1 METASDGEKNPAGNT
16 MKDSDIYQS
25 QRSLDTKHQSKIVLG
40 IIDRL
45 NEHRLCMIADEMGLG
60 KTIQAISVAYFYKQE
75 WPLLIVVPSSLK
87 YPWIEEMEKWIPEL
101 NPDDIN
107 LIDNK
112 ADIGRIST
120 SKVTVLGYGLLT
132 SDAKT
137 LVDALHKQK
146 FQVIVVDESH
156 YLKSRN
162 AARSK
167 ILVPIVQKAA
177 RAILLTGTP
186 ALGRPEELFMQI
198 DALYPRRF
206 GTWIDFAKKY
216 CNAHVRYDHPSCF
229 LAKRQWD
236 SRGASNL
243 DELHQRLSKIMIR
256 RMKDQVLTQLPP
268 KIRQRI
274 PFDLPKEGAKEA
286 TASFEEWEKLMRA
299 LDSGTTG
306 TDNSF
311 VEVMGLIMRMYKQ
324 TAIAKAGAVKDYIK
338 MMLENEKL
346 KFLVFAH
353 HLTMLQAC
361 TEAVIE
367 AKVRYIRIDGSV
379 PSSERIHLV
388 HQFQN
393 DPDTRVA
400 VLSIQA
406 AGQAKVTGSTLNG
419 KKEHLK
425 ADVGDKEKW
434 DFLNFASAWTPSE
447 TLHSDLLDSK
457 DEVFFSHFEKEKQ
470 HDIRTFF
477 SPRAGKENKRKRPTE
492 ESPAGTPNDE
502 DKAEMTILHQSVE
515 EGTMTKGGSQ
525 EMSDEEILEIATE
538 PQSKRMRHLSQPM
551 IRNSGKQKR
560 KSWAGKA
567 SSPVSL
573 QRSQRVSEG
582 ASLLWKKLPAVERE
596 WNCISCTYTNS
607 SLLPYCEVCETRRD
621 SSSNPSKEES
631 QQSNKATSEKEQVP
645 EGLSQ
650 TDCLVISDTDSE
662 SDSNT
667 RTDPEQTNEMEIE
680 KQKPEKSQCSKSPSQ
695 NIEDET
701 VCESDNA
708 SVPVYEGLMFCASRN
723 TDRIYLY
730 TKDGDPLNCN
740 FIPLDVKLENW
751 EDLPDIFEN
760 KQNRIQ
766 ILRFVQEWSSLTAM
780 KQRVLRKTGRIF
792 RSPVLVLEDITKGQ
806 RRQSCTKRRVDFS
819 YFTELPRLRRVI
831 FSSDSLHPGSSPT
844 GHKQQISRI
853 QLCQRQSLNRSCRDE
868 NAIMRSEKKKSKLKG
883 ESLIY
888 LTKED
893 VVQSSLGKA
902 QKDGGSVRVVCKENV
917 FSRMKVAQQTNAI
930 LDRYLTKE
938 DVVQASL
945 GKAQKDG
952 GSVRVVCKENVFS
965 RMKVAQQTNAILD
978 RAEGE
983 SVNGTTQS
991 VASSSAMPSQTAA
1004 DSQEKGY
1011 LQALDAEGNPLC
1023 LCCQLPSLQVN
1034 TAWDARFCSQR
1045 CQEEFL
1051 VRSSQS
1057 YMKAKV
1063 FETEH
1068 GVCQQCN
1075 LHAQELYQR
1084 IRDAPRVSRKEIL
1097 QNTWMSQLSLNQLNE
1112 MIRNPTEGLFWQV
1125 DHIRPVYG
1133 GGGQCSLDNLQTLC
1147 TVCHKERT
1155 AKQAKERSQMKKTTA
1170 ASKLASDIS
1179 RFFIKK

>member
-1 METASDGEKNPAGNT
+1 MPKYAAVVATCKMRE
-16 MKDSDIYQS
+16 
-25 QRSLDTKHQSKIVLG
+25 
-40 IIDRL
+40 
-45 NEHRLCMIADEMGLG
+45 DEFPQKMGLG

-112 ADIGRIST
+112 VDIGRIST

-216 CNAHVRYDHPSCF
+216 CNAHVRF
-229 LAKRQWD
+229 FGQRRQWD

-311 VEVMGLIMRMYKQ
+311 VEVMGLITRMYKQ

-406 AGQAKVTGSTLNG
+406 AGQGLTFTAATHVVFAELYWNPGHIKQAEDRAHRIGQCSSVHIHYLIAKGTFDTVMWGMLNRKAKVTGSTLNG

-492 ESPAGTPNDE
+492 ESPAGIPNDE

-525 EMSDEEILEIATE
+525 EIADEEILEIATE

-667 RTDPEQTNEMEIE
+667 RTDPEQTNEMEME
-680 KQKPEKSQCSKSPSQ
+680 KQKPEKSQCNKSPSQ

-708 SVPVYEGLMFCASRN
+708 SAPVYEGLMFCASRN

-760 KQNRIQ
+760 KKNRIQ

-806 RRQSCTKRRVDFS
+806 RRQSCTKR
-819 YFTELPRLRRVI
+819 
-831 FSSDSLHPGSSPT
+831 
-844 GHKQQISRI
+844 
-853 QLCQRQSLNRSCRDE
+853 
-868 NAIMRSEKKKSKLKG
+868 
-883 ESLIY
+883 
-888 LTKED
+888 
-893 VVQSSLGKA
+893 
-902 QKDGGSVRVVCKENV
+902 
-917 FSRMKVAQQTNAI
+917 
-930 LDRYLTKE
+930 YLTKE

-965 RMKVAQQTNAILD
+965 RMKVAQQTNAIPA

-1034 TAWDARFCSQR
+1034 TAWDTRFCSQR

-1051 VRSSQS
+1051 VRSNQS
-1057 YMKAKV
+1057 YMRAKV
-1063 FETEH
+1063 FETER

-1084 IRDAPRVSRKEIL
+1084 IKDAPRVSRKDIL
-1097 QNTWMSQLSLNQLNE
+1097 ENTWMSQLSLNQLNE

>member
-1 METASDGEKNPAGNT
+1 MHPSDREDVSCTNKLDNQLLVLPEKLH
-16 MKDSDIYQS
+16 
-25 QRSLDTKHQSKIVLG
+25 QRLMSFQKEGVKFAISRNG
-40 IIDRL
+40 R
-45 NEHRLCMIADEMGLG
+45 CMIGDEMGLG

-112 ADIGRIST
+112 TDIGRIST

-146 FQVIVVDESH
+146 FQVIIVDESH

-167 ILVPIVQKAA
+167 ILVPIVQKTA

-206 GTWIDFAKKY
+206 GTWIDYANKY
-216 CNAHVRYDHPSCF
+216 CNAHVRF
-229 LAKRQWD
+229 FGQRRQWD

-311 VEVMGLIMRMYKQ
+311 VEVMGLITRMYKQ

-406 AGQAKVTGSTLNG
+406 AGQGLTFTAATHVVFAELYWNPGHIKQAEDRAHRIGQCSSVHIHYLIAKGTFDTVMWGMLNRKAKVTGSTLNG

-502 DKAEMTILHQSVE
+502 DKAKVTILHQSVKK
-515 EGTMTKGGSQ
+515 GTMTKGGSQ
-525 EMSDEEILEIATE
+525 EIADEEILEIATE

-667 RTDPEQTNEMEIE
+667 RTDPEQTNEMEME
-680 KQKPEKSQCSKSPSQ
+680 KQKPEKPQCNKSPSE

-766 ILRFVQEWSSLTAM
+766 IRRFVQEWSSLTAM

-806 RRQSCTKRRVDFS
+806 RRQSCTKR
-819 YFTELPRLRRVI
+819 
-831 FSSDSLHPGSSPT
+831 
-844 GHKQQISRI
+844 
-853 QLCQRQSLNRSCRDE
+853 
-868 NAIMRSEKKKSKLKG
+868 
-883 ESLIY
+883 
-888 LTKED
+888 
-893 VVQSSLGKA
+893 
-902 QKDGGSVRVVCKENV
+902 
-917 FSRMKVAQQTNAI
+917 
-930 LDRYLTKE
+930 YLTKE

-965 RMKVAQQTNAILD
+965 RMKEAQQTNAIPD

-983 SVNGTTQS
+983 SVNSTTQS

-1034 TAWDARFCSQR
+1034 TAWDTRFCSQR

-1051 VRSSQS
+1051 VRSNQS
-1057 YMKAKV
+1057 YMRAKV

-1097 QNTWMSQLSLNQLNE
+1097 ENTWMSQLSLNQLNE